1 MVEGE
6 GEQGDK
12 HLFVSEQKVCSLL
25 TVNSLTLSDIMLTDS
40 PKDKIMSIKVA
51 TEEILISAGGCY
63 QQWGGDIRKSGQE
76 IETRDTQVLLTY
88 KFPHSFHIF
97 SIVIEVK
104 TYVAH

>member
-63 QQWGGDIRKSGQE
+63 QQ
-76 IETRDTQVLLTY
+76 
-88 KFPHSFHIF
+88 
-97 SIVIEVK
+97 
-104 TYVAH
+104 